1 MQVAIAR
8 ETVPAIQAAT
18 VSVTQPAT
26 SSETFHAMW
35 ARDVARDVAHDV
47 AHDVAYE
54 PERTPRAD
62 GRQTQEL
69 KEPKGP
75 KEQET

>member
-8 ETVPAIQAAT
+8 ETVPAIQVAT

-26 SSETFHAMW
+26 SSETFHAMC
-35 ARDVARDVAHDV
+35 ARDVARDVA
-47 AHDVAYE
+47 YE
-54 PERTPRAD
+54 PERTQRAD